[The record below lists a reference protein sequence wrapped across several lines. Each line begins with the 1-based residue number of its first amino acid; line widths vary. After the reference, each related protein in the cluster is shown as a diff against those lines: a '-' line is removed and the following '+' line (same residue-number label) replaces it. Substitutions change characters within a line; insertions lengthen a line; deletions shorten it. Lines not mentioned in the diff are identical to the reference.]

1 MVTTHISE
9 TVIFEHRFWLQIL
22 GDHARFIFIS
32 LAPSEAEYLMTAQ
45 EFIRLFDQLLN
56 EIQKELT
63 QAELE
68 SLNRKAYEASYKF
81 REFKLELLAM
91 SLTSDLKTHLPPSF
105 YNDMLNEIEEYLLI
119 LNSLKNGT
127 CPLLHP
133 VHYHILWL
141 TDAVGHASTLV
152 AELDFV
158 EKDLIDR
165 SRKYEMQ
172 FQDLNVKSQ
181 IMNGYLRTHLG
192 NFSALERLNEQ
203 VGYVI
208 TDFMGFLEELKN
220 QRTDGKILGTLL
232 PLMAD
237 HMAREEC
244 YYLWKLSQT
253 TRNIRQPKSDPGR
266 PRIEI

>member
-1 MVTTHISE
+1 MITISITE
-9 TVIFEHRFWLQIL
+9 AVVFEHRFWLQIL

-45 EFIRLFDQLLN
+45 EFIHLFDQLLN
-56 EIQKELT
+56 EIHKELT

-105 YNDMLNEIEEYLLI
+105 YNDMLNELEEYLFI
-119 LNSLKNGT
+119 LNSLMNGI

-141 TDAVGHASTLV
+141 TDAVGHAATLI

-158 EKDLIDR
+158 EKDLIDK
-165 SRKYEMQ
+165 SRRYEKQ
-172 FQDLNVKSQ
+172 FQDLNIKSQ
-181 IMNGYLRTHLG
+181 IMNGYLRTQLG
-192 NFSALERLNEQ
+192 NFPALERLNEQ
-203 VGYVI
+203 ACYAVS
-208 TDFMGFLEELKN
+208 DFMDFLEELKY
-220 QRTDGKILGTLL
+220 QRTDGKVLGTLL

-253 TRNIRQPKSDPGR
+253 TQNIRQPDCDPGR